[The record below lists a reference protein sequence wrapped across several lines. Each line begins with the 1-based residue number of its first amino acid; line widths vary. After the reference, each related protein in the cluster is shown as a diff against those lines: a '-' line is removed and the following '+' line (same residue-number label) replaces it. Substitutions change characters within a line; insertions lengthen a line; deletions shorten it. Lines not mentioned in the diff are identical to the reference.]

1 MISLRLRSLAGG
13 VLLCCAAGCGDSEVG
28 AVAPKVAPAKV
39 ESHTAGEADLVRVTL
54 TAKAAERLGIET
66 ETVTTGSAPSFYEVA
81 GEVVVPPNQLFVV
94 SAPVSGMLLL
104 VKGPLPQPGE
114 QVQNGQPLFAIKPLL
129 TVPRDLKVNA
139 KAELQAAQTRLEA
152 AKKRTS
158 RARRMLSDKVGS
170 ERALQD
176 AEEAGRIA
184 LTAVEAAQAKLDQ
197 IETAPLEA
205 DVQVQVVS
213 PESGVLQRVMAAPGQ
228 MVPAGSPLFQIAR
241 LDPVWVR
248 APVYSGDVA
257 NLDRSAAARVKPLN
271 APASDRGR
279 AAQPATAPPSADPLA
294 STSDLFYVLR
304 NASLTLRP
312 GERLGVSIPT
322 RSKDECLQVPWE
334 SVLYDINGGA
344 WVYEQIERLVFARR
358 RISIERVVGDAACLA
373 AGPPAG
379 TEVVTA
385 GAAELFGTEFGG
397 GK

>member
-39 ESHTAGEADLVRVTL
+39 ESHQTGEADLVRLTL
-54 TAKAAERLGIET
+54 TAKAVERLGIET
-66 ETVTTGSAPSFYEVA
+66 EMVATGSAPSFYEVA

-94 SAPVSGMLLL
+94 SAPVSGMLL

-271 APASDRGR
+271 APQRSRLGSRTRGS
-279 AAQPATAPPSADPLA
+279 AGYGPAFGRPARFDQRP
-294 STSDLFYVLR
+294 VLR
-304 NASLTLRP
+304 SAECEPDLAPRRTARSLHSNP
-312 GERLGVSIPT
+312 
-322 RSKDECLQVPWE
+322 
-334 SVLYDINGGA
+334 
-344 WVYEQIERLVFARR
+344 IER
-358 RISIERVVGDAACLA
+358 
-373 AGPPAG
+373 
-379 TEVVTA
+379 
-385 GAAELFGTEFGG
+385 
-397 GK
+397 